1 MTKERILSFIQT
13 ICTAFLVVLSA
24 RWAANVMYIEP
35 NIEANLAIGFL
46 LAFLSGGAFV
56 LWIKGD

>member
-1 MTKERILSFIQT
+1 MSKERFLRWLKALA
-13 ICTAFLVVLSA
+13 TAYMLVFTA
-24 RWAANVMYIEP
+24 RFTANLVYIEA
-35 NIEANLAIGFL
+35 NIEANIAIGFL